1 MHTGGFYY
9 QGQVNIVNQIDA
21 KIKTPVE
28 GITSGSEITPI
39 FRILDFAFSGIVG
52 RRLGTTD
59 DGTILR
65 SDTHIEVDADTRST
79 NLTPTTRD
87 VTLSRELKFNLQ
99 MKERTTVQNNTVVG
113 RNA

>member
-1 MHTGGFYY
+1 MVVQDSLYYQDFSYVIKVGRSINDWRDSFQKTMHTGGFYY

-28 GITSGSEITPI
+28 GITSGTEITPI

-59 DGTILR
+59 DGTSLR
-65 SDTHIEVDADTRST
+65 SDTHIEVDTDTS
-79 NLTPTTRD
+79 L
-87 VTLSRELKFNLQ
+87 LI
-99 MKERTTVQNNTVVG
+99 
-113 RNA
+113 